1 MLPDDQVQIPPPHRE
16 IILMQRK
23 KGKLGAG
30 LGRTTGWIHRSELVR
45 SKAVEMLPQVSYDKV
60 DEDGKLHITGGTGD
74 KKQTR
79 VLEVDT
85 IILCA
90 GQVSK
95 KDLEKAAVDAGSD
108 LAGKVFTIGGA
119 YEAGELDAK
128 RAIDMGTRLALQ
140 IKNDE
145 VVPGK
150 QNFKADIGAEEVLY
164 KKMMSMIR

>member
-1 MLPDDQVQIPPPHRE
+1 
-16 IILMQRK
+16 MQRK

-60 DEDGKLHITGGTGD
+60 DEDGNLHITVGTGD

-79 VLEVDT
+79 VLEVDN

-95 KDLEKAAVDAGSD
+95 KNLEKAAVDAGSD

-140 IKNDE
+140 ININGEGIKLGTGFT
-145 VVPGK
+145 PLRK
-150 QNFKADIGAEEVLY
+150 LTIYTTKTTIKLYGAG
-164 KKMMSMIR
+164 